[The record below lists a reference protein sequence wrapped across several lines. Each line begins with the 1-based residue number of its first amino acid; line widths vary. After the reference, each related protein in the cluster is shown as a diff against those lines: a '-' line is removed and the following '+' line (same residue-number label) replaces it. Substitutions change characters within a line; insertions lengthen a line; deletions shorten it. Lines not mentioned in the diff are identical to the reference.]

1 MKRIVFILF
10 ACGLLLPM
18 GFLSSCGDSSKERE
32 QRYVIDSLENA
43 NFQLKMDHEDLQRY
57 LSVIADGFD
66 SIAIQEKELLPTN
79 DIEGGRINRQRIKQ
93 NLEQVQEKLLRNR
106 ERIDALEQ
114 QLQNGNAN
122 TSKLKSII
130 SALRQQLDE
139 KEQEIIKLKATLEGN
154 KKDVAVLKKQLA
166 KMNEEQQVQEN
177 LIQEQKEM
185 IEEQQKQMS
194 SGFVKI
200 GTKKELKKLG
210 LLSGG
215 FLKKTKVDYSQID
228 ISLFDEVDLNT
239 KSSFAL
245 PSKYKI
251 MTPVPEGS
259 YNITRDAS
267 GGNIL
272 EVTDPTKFWSVS
284 KFLIIQI
291 D

>member
-251 MTPVPEGS
+251 MTPVPAGS

-272 EVTDPTKFWSVS
+272 EVTDPAKFWSVS

>member
-10 ACGLLLPM
+10 ACALLLPM
-18 GFLSSCGDSSKERE
+18 GFLSSCGESGKEKE

-79 DIEGGRINRQRIKQ
+79 DIEGGRYNRQRIKQ

-228 ISLFDEVDLNT
+228 ISLFDEIDLNT

-259 YNITRDAS
+259 YKIARDAS

-272 EVTDPTKFWSVS
+272 EVIDPAKFWSVS

>member
-66 SIAIQEKELLPTN
+66 SIAIQENELLPTF
-79 DIEGGRINRQRIKQ
+79 DIEGGRFNRQRIKQ

-272 EVTDPTKFWSVS
+272 EVTDPAKFWSVS